1 MAQAIKVSDDL
12 YTIAK
17 TRAKVEHRS
26 IPAQI
31 EYWAK
36 IGRISHDNPDLP
48 TSFIEG
54 ILISKAEYEA
64 GQYTEFKL
72 D

>member
-1 MAQAIKVSDDL
+1 MTQAIKISDEL
-12 YTIAK
+12 YSTAK
-17 TRAKVEHRS
+17 VRAKVEHRS

-31 EYWAK
+31 EYWAMIGK
-36 IGRISHDNPDLP
+36 IGHDNPDLP

-54 ILISKAEYEA
+54 ILIAEAEYEA
-64 GQYTEFKL
+64 GLATEFKL